1 MIHHVPRRVPALSLV
16 HGKRVY
22 DPVIIN
28 MYMSSGE
35 ERAWELLG
43 ELDPAD
49 VSRSASVVYKNGAY
63 MLRSLGMDFSVYPR
77 NREIKGI
84 SPGADAVAG
93 RLGYFFNHSVLWYLV
108 GAKDIGLT
116 GRLIRPSDAKGGHHF
131 FKGTHELPLDRVA
144 GKYASDRDGFIKR
157 ARALDGRPLD
167 FGDAS
172 FELLPLPRIPVTL
185 ILWLGDEEFP
195 PRLDL
200 FLDSTCEIHLPLD
213 IIWSTAMYS
222 TIMML

>member
-1 MIHHVPRRVPALSLV
+1 
-16 HGKRVY
+16 
-22 DPVIIN
+22 
-28 MYMSSGE
+28 MSSGE

-49 VSRSASVVYKNGAY
+49 VSRNALVVYESGSY
-63 MLRSLGMDFSVYPR
+63 RLSSLGMDFSVHPW

-84 SPGADAVAG
+84 SPGSDTVAG

-108 GAKDIGLT
+108 GAKDIGLS
-116 GRLIRPSDAKGGHHF
+116 GRLIRPSDVKGGHHF

-157 ARALDGRPLD
+157 ARELAGRPLD
-167 FGDAS
+167 LGDAS
-172 FELLPLPRIPVTL
+172 CELLPLPRIPVTF

-200 FLDSTCEIHLPLD
+200 FFDSTCEIHIPLD